1 LKALNRRGEDLKTLN
16 IKVFTEKDIKT
27 AIDEKKKYV
36 NDKIK
41 DIFK

>member
-1 LKALNRRGEDLKTLN
+1 
-16 IKVFTEKDIKT
+16 VFTEKDIKT

-41 DIFK
+41 DIFKWSQFISHLWEWLISKK